1 MRENYTEV
9 TELFALRQ
17 LLSHNETI
25 RHCAFQA
32 INFEKCGFPLEN
44 YKFEDCLFMGC
55 IFPTRMYYA
64 MDEACIVFPRV
75 KMPYKVFL
83 NKLYTAQTLYLHY
96 KPGYHETYYTC
107 YDTIVYDRY
116 MAHGKESSDVKE
128 TLCRGLHDHSIACAL
143 DQFVKD
149 YDEKD
154 IVAVMGGHAVKRT
167 DPIYHQ
173 IVDISKRLTEIGKL
187 MISGGGPGIMEAVHL
202 GAWMAGRSDA
212 EVEDALS
219 ILAPTP
225 TFREKGWLTTAWQVM
240 DKYPRDP
247 QYHSLGI
254 PTWYYGHEP
263 ATPFASQIAKFFD
276 NSVRENLVISLPKGG
291 IIFTPGSAGTFQEI
305 FQDAAQNHYQTL
317 GYASPMIF
325 LDKKY
330 YTDEVP
336 LYPLLQEMQVRG
348 RYSNLILSITDDTD
362 DVIRFLMD
370 FHRPYHQWS
379 KAFSDFE
386 L

>member
-1 MRENYTEV
+1 MV
-9 TELFALRQ
+9 
-17 LLSHNETI
+17 
-25 RHCAFQA
+25 
-32 INFEKCGFPLEN
+32 
-44 YKFEDCLFMGC
+44 
-55 IFPTRMYYA
+55 
-64 MDEACIVFPRV
+64 
-75 KMPYKVFL
+75 
-83 NKLYTAQTLYLHY
+83 
-96 KPGYHETYYTC
+96 
-107 YDTIVYDRY
+107 
-116 MAHGKESSDVKE
+116 
-128 TLCRGLHDHSIACAL
+128 
-143 DQFVKD
+143 
-149 YDEKD
+149 
-154 IVAVMGGHAVKRT
+154 
-167 DPIYHQ
+167 
-173 IVDISKRLTEIGKL
+173 
-187 MISGGGPGIMEAVHL
+187 SGGGPGIMEAVHL

-276 NSVRENLVISLPKGG
+276 NSIRENLVISLPKGG

-330 YTDEVP
+330 YTDDVP

-379 KAFSDFE
+379 GQFFE
-386 L
+386 Y

>member
-1 MRENYTEV
+1 MRQNYTEV
-9 TELFALRQ
+9 TGLYDLRQ
-17 LLSHNETI
+17 ILSHNETI

-44 YKFEDCLFMGC
+44 YQFEDCLFMGC
-55 IFPTRMYYA
+55 ILPGMLFEH

-75 KMPYKVFL
+75 KMPYKVFP

-128 TLCRGLHDHSIACAL
+128 TLCRALHDHSIASAL
-143 DQFVKD
+143 DQFVED

-154 IVAVMGGHAVKRT
+154 IVAVMGGHAVRRT

-187 MISGGGPGIMEAVHL
+187 MVSGGGPGVMEAVHL
-202 GAWMAGRSDA
+202 GAWMAGRSDP

-330 YTDEVP
+330 YTDQVP

-379 KAFSDFE
+379 GPASFD

>member
-9 TELFALRQ
+9 TKLFDLRQ
-17 LLSHNETI
+17 VLSHNEEI

-32 INFEKCGFPLEN
+32 INFEKCGFPLEK
-44 YKFEDCLFMGC
+44 YKFVDCLFMGC
-55 IFPTRMYYA
+55 ILTPAMFDL
-64 MDEACIVFPRV
+64 MDETCIVFPRV
-75 KMPYKVFL
+75 KMPFKVFP
-83 NKLYTAQTLYLHY
+83 NQLYTAQTLYLHY

-116 MAHGKESSDVKE
+116 MAHGKETSDIKE
-128 TLCRGLHDHSIACAL
+128 TLCRVLHDHSIANAL
-143 DQFVKD
+143 DQFVKN
-149 YDEKD
+149 YDERD

-167 DPIYHQ
+167 EPHYRQ
-173 IVDISKRLTEIGKL
+173 VVDISKRLTEAGKL
-187 MISGGGPGIMEAVHL
+187 MVSGGGPGAMEAVHL
-202 GAWMAGRSDA
+202 GAWMAGRTDA

-240 DKYPRDP
+240 EKYPRDP

-254 PTWYYGHEP
+254 PTWFYGHEP

-291 IIFTPGSAGTFQEI
+291 IIYTPGSAGTFQEI

-317 GYASPMIF
+317 GYASPMVF
-325 LDKKY
+325 LGKEY
-330 YTDEVP
+330 YTDEIP
-336 LYPLLQEMQVRG
+336 IYPLLTEMQDRG
-348 RYSNLILSITDDTD
+348 KYSNLILSITNETD

-379 KAFSDFE
+379 GQSFE
-386 L
+386 Y

>member
-1 MRENYTEV
+1 MRQNYTEV
-9 TELFALRQ
+9 TGLYDLRQ
-17 LLSHNETI
+17 ILSHNETI

-44 YKFEDCLFMGC
+44 YQFEDCLSMGC
-55 IFPTRMYYA
+55 ILPGMLFEH

-75 KMPYKVFL
+75 KMPYKVFP

-128 TLCRGLHDHSIACAL
+128 TLCRALHDHSIASAL
-143 DQFVKD
+143 DQFVED

-154 IVAVMGGHAVKRT
+154 IVAVMGGHAVRRT

-187 MISGGGPGIMEAVHL
+187 MVSGGGPGVMEAVHL
-202 GAWMAGRSDA
+202 GAWMAGRSDP

-330 YTDEVP
+330 YTDQVP

-379 KAFSDFE
+379 GPASFD

>member
-1 MRENYTEV
+1 MRQNYTEV
-9 TELFALRQ
+9 TGLYDLRQ
-17 LLSHNETI
+17 ILSHNETI

-44 YKFEDCLFMGC
+44 YQFEDCLFMGC
-55 IFPTRMYYA
+55 ILPGMLFEH

-75 KMPYKVFL
+75 KMPFKVFP
-83 NKLYTAQTLYLHY
+83 NKLYTAETLYLHY

-116 MAHGKESSDVKE
+116 VAQGKESSDIKE
-128 TLCRGLHDHSIACAL
+128 TLCRVLHDHSIASAL
-143 DQFVKD
+143 DQFVEN

-154 IVAVMGGHAVKRT
+154 IVALMGGHAVKRT
-167 DPIYHQ
+167 DASYHQ
-173 IVDISKRLTEIGKL
+173 IVDISKRLTEAGKL
-187 MISGGGPGIMEAVHL
+187 MISGGGPGAMEAVHL
-202 GAWMAGRSDA
+202 GAWMAGRSEA

-247 QYHSLGI
+247 QFHSLGI

-263 ATPFASQIAKFFD
+263 ATPFASQIAKLFD
-276 NSVRENLVISLPKGG
+276 NSVRENLIISLPKGG
-291 IIFTPGSAGTFQEI
+291 IIYTPGSAGTFQEI
-305 FQDAAQNHYQTL
+305 FQDAAQNHYKTL

-325 LDKKY
+325 LGKDY
-330 YTDEVP
+330 YMEENPIYT
-336 LYPLLQEMQVRG
+336 LLAEMQDRG
-348 RYSNLILSITDDTD
+348 KYQNLLLSITDDTD
-362 DVIRFLMD
+362 DVIRYLMD

-379 KAFSDFE
+379 AQSFE
-386 L
+386 Y